1 MLISARAHYAS
12 LALLELASR
21 SASGDLVTIREI
33 SDRHAVPGP
42 FLVQILRT
50 LRAAG
55 WVQSIRGSQGGY
67 RLAVD
72 PTQLSLLDI
81 VEAVGCQEGAGPR
94 AEGKATAADQLLQ
107 GIWDEAL
114 EASRRVLAEAHLS
127 DLVEQSK
134 HGDSTMFYI

>member
-12 LALLELASR
+12 LAMLELAIR
-21 SASGDLVTIREI
+21 SQESGPVTIREI
-33 SDRHAVPGP
+33 SDRHGVPGP

-50 LRAAG
+50 LRTAG

-72 PTQLSLLDI
+72 ASQISLLDI
-81 VEAVGCQEGAGPR
+81 VEAVGCQESGPR
-94 AEGKATAADQLLQ
+94 TEGTPTPADELLQ
-107 GIWDEAL
+107 KSWDEAS
-114 EASRRVLAEAHLS
+114 EASRNVLAEARLS